1 MRVAVT
7 ARPLSLQ
14 MPGSSVMQCRVS
26 GKFAFSEFRS
36 IEETNLAMNLKGA
49 LFQGSVLDVKRPAK
63 YNGPMTD
70 VRA

>member
-1 MRVAVT
+1 
-7 ARPLSLQ
+7 
-14 MPGSSVMQCRVS
+14 MQCRVS